1 MRRYR
6 VGLPTR
12 WADTRERGSALEIV
26 FGLVILIASGGL
38 VWATLVL
45 GGQP

>member
-6 VGLPTR
+6 VGLRAR
-12 WADTRERGSALEIV
+12 WSDTRDRGHFLEIV
-26 FGLVILIASGGL
+26 FGLVILSASAL
-38 VWATLVL
+38 LTWTTLVI